1 MKIIIVENE
10 LYLAQSIQNNL
21 SEKLNAK
28 CEIFA
33 SYDEALD
40 TDGDIYIIN
49 TNLKGKI
56 DKFIDAKKEKIII
69 LLAPYVTYSTVTQ
82 PIEMGA
88 DDYLQ
93 KPFSIEELIRKITH
107 LKEYYTLKTQTDKL
121 QEFIE
126 HILKDVDISDDFN
139 EKNLKF
145 PLFVKTNYIKAVDKI
160 IFDYAKKT
168 NSNIQFIDLQNID
181 EKKLNTNT
189 IYYAPEFYD
198 NPAVINSLSKYNTVI
213 IVPKNFQN
221 NYPNYHL
228 IEIEI
233 SKKNFLND
241 EILTIEDYI
250 KFIILNHQHKLPD
263 TELSKKLGI
272 SRKSLWEKRKKYGIF
287 KQK

>member
-93 KPFSIEELIRKITH
+93 KPFSIEELIRKIIH
-107 LKEYYTLKTQTDKL
+107 LKEYYSLKNKTSKM
-121 QEFIE
+121 ENFIE
-126 HILKDVDISDDFN
+126 HILEDIELNSDYELN
-139 EKNLKF
+139 F
-145 PLFVKTNYIKAVDKI
+145 PLFVKTNFPKAVDKL
-160 IFDYAKKT
+160 IFNYAKE
-168 NSNIQFIDLQNID
+168 NMCDIQLIDLQN
-181 EKKLNTNT
+181 LNPKDLKNKNI
-189 IYYAPEFYD
+189 IYYAKKFYD
-198 NPAVINSLSKYNTVI
+198 NPEMINILSKHKTVI
-213 IVPKNFQN
+213 LVPKEFEN
-221 NYPNYHL
+221 NYPHYNL
-228 IEIEI
+228 LEITI
-233 SKKNFLND
+233 SKKSFLND
-241 EILTIEDYI
+241 EILTIEEYI

-263 TELSKKLGI
+263 TELSKRLGI

>member
-107 LKEYYTLKTQTDKL
+107 LKEYYSLKNKTSKM
-121 QEFIE
+121 ENFIE
-126 HILKDVDISDDFN
+126 HILEDIELNSDYELN
-139 EKNLKF
+139 F
-145 PLFVKTNYIKAVDKI
+145 PLFVKTNFPKAVDKL
-160 IFDYAKKT
+160 IFNYAKE
-168 NSNIQFIDLQNID
+168 NMCDIQLIDLQN
-181 EKKLNTNT
+181 LNPKDLKNKNI
-189 IYYAPEFYD
+189 IYYAKKFYD
-198 NPAVINSLSKYNTVI
+198 NPEIINTLSKYNTVI
-213 IVPKNFQN
+213 LVPKEFEN
-221 NYPNYHL
+221 NYPHYNL
-228 IEIEI
+228 LEITI
-233 SKKNFLND
+233 SKKSFLND

-263 TELSKKLGI
+263 TELSKRLGI